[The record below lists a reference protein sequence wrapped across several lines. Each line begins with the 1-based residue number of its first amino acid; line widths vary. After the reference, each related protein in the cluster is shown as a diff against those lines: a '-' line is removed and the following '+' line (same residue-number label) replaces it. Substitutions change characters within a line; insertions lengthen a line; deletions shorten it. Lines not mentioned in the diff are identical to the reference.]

1 MTGEELVFASRGNVV
16 IDTLQAGSLGLP
28 IVAEPIY
35 KVEHEPGIGA
45 SKPVTK
51 IKPQIEE
58 LALIVIEIL
67 HPGVLLLTKM
77 QRWYQNRESTRP
89 KTVTKSHSDKND
101 LDYLV
106 SWLAENDMTIEF
118 EKYRGKTKDQLL
130 EYVRAYL
137 ISTKAQDLMQDLKA
151 AMKPDDWESLSLLTS
166 TSESQALVT
175 TTFSATEN
183 NPQVCKTIL

>member
-1 MTGEELVFASRGNVV
+1 MRPKLV
-16 IDTLQAGSLGLP
+16 TQ
-28 IVAEPIY
+28 
-35 KVEHEPGIGA
+35 
-45 SKPVTK
+45 

-89 KTVTKSHSDKND
+89 KTVNKSHSDKND

-175 TTFSATEN
+175 TTLSAT
-183 NPQVCKTIL
+183 